1 MVSCYPDL
9 ENFLNFLREI
19 FPGGGY
25 SESQVTRV
33 IEVFFWVWNFFDSE
47 IFGRKIWR
55 EFFWWID

>member
-33 IEVFFWVWNFFDSE
+33 IEVFFWVWNFLKNLA
-47 IFGRKIWR
+47 R
-55 EFFWWID
+55 FFVVD